1 MENDNANKT
10 GRKYLRDIGH
20 LVIDNC
26 IDVYAVIEAFCVKCP
41 ARQHAIKKLLCAG
54 LRGKGD
60 QMQDL
65 IEARDAVTRAIQ
77 LQQARENEVAT

>member
-1 MENDNANKT
+1 MNETNKT
-10 GRKYLRDIGH
+10 GRKYMRRIAH
-20 LVIDNC
+20 LLIDGC
-26 IDVYAVIEAFCVKCP
+26 IDVYMVIEAFAVTCP

-65 IEARDAVTRAIQ
+65 IEARDAITRAIQ
-77 LQQARENEVAT
+77 LQQARENEVTT